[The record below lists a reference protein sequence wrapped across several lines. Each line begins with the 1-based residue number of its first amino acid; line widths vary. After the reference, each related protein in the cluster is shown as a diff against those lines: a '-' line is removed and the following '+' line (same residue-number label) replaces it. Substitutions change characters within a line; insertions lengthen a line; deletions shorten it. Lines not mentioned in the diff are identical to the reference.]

1 MTLVV
6 ASMVDGLIS
15 ANHAMTVCQT
25 TAIPET
31 TLLLLPLVAI
41 GSRQSHVV
49 SWARTSG
56 FSPPGS
62 SNSERQPVA
71 GGLVWASHIDDL
83 AFAYPQ
89 ACCCSEEGA
98 RSCGAVCARPRHQTV
113 GSGYGARPLPEWLYL
128 QRPSG
133 AQESNVVFVDLRSTR
148 DASSGASHSGRT
160 GPGSTWV
167 RNVKGCP
174 GYALAKAA
182 CP

>member
-71 GGLVWASHIDDL
+71 GRPLVSIPSKIEQLRTRRRAAAVRKVL
-83 AFAYPQ
+83 
-89 ACCCSEEGA
+89 EVVA
-98 RSCGAVCARPRHQTV
+98 RSAQDRGIKRRAAAMARDRCLSGYIFKGLLALRSPTSSSWICDRRVTRPAVQAIPEEPALATR
-113 GSGYGARPLPEWLYL
+113 GSG
-128 QRPSG
+128 
-133 AQESNVVFVDLRSTR
+133 T
-148 DASSGASHSGRT
+148 
-160 GPGSTWV
+160 
-167 RNVKGCP
+167 
-174 GYALAKAA
+174 
-182 CP
+182 